1 MIEMTESEW
10 ANKYGLLPNHITND
24 GNSFET
30 YGEELEY
37 VASKDE
43 KYIWTE
49 MDGDEGVYIVN
60 GYFLVNRIQYYV
72 CELPWENNESIVIT
86 VCKYIDC
93 DCSELSEYGDPTTD
107 CEQCWG
113 EGVYTEWSMD

>member
-10 ANKYGLLPNHITND
+10 STKYRPIKNHLVKDDTT
-24 GNSFET
+24 SFET
-30 YGEELEY
+30 YGEELDF

-43 KYIWTE
+43 QYIWTE

-72 CELPWENNESIVIT
+72 CELPWENNESIIIT
-86 VCKYIDC
+86 VCKFVTCECVDEDGEGKQDC
-93 DCSELSEYGDPTTD
+93 QTCYGDGT
-107 CEQCWG
+107 
-113 EGVYTEWSMD
+113 YTEWSMN

>member
-1 MIEMTESEW
+1 MMIEMKEKEW
-10 ANKYGLLPNHITND
+10 AEKYQLITNHLTND
-24 GNSFET
+24 GYSYET

-37 VASKDE
+37 VMLQDTNH
-43 KYIWTE
+43 IWTE
-49 MDGDEGVYIVN
+49 LDGDEGVYIVA
-60 GYFLVNRIQYYV
+60 GYHYANRIQYYISV
-72 CELPWENNESIVIT
+72 VPWESDDIFVT
-86 VCKYIDC
+86 VCKYTDC

>member
-1 MIEMTESEW
+1 MNEITESEW
-10 ANKYGLLPNHITND
+10 AKKYQLITNHLTND
-24 GNSFET
+24 GYSYET

-37 VASKDE
+37 VMLQDTNH
-43 KYIWTE
+43 IWTE
-49 MDGDEGVYIVN
+49 LDGDEGVYIVA
-60 GYFLVNRIQYYV
+60 GYHYANRIQYYISV
-72 CELPWENNESIVIT
+72 VPWESDDIFVT

>member
-1 MIEMTESEW
+1 MMIEMKEKEW
-10 ANKYGLLPNHITND
+10 AEKYQLITNHLTND
-24 GNSFET
+24 GYSYET

-37 VASKDE
+37 VMLQDTNH
-43 KYIWTE
+43 IWTE
-49 MDGDEGVYIVN
+49 LDGDEGVYIVA
-60 GYFLVNRIQYYV
+60 GYHYANRIQYYISV
-72 CELPWENNESIVIT
+72 VPWESDDIFVT

>member
-1 MIEMTESEW
+1 MIEMKEKEW
-10 ANKYGLLPNHITND
+10 AEKYQLITNHFTND
-24 GNSFET
+24 GYSYET

-37 VASKDE
+37 VMLQDTNH
-43 KYIWTE
+43 IWTE
-49 MDGDEGVYIVN
+49 LDGDEGVYIVA
-60 GYFLVNRIQYYV
+60 GYHYANRIQYYISV
-72 CELPWENNESIVIT
+72 VPWESDDIFVT
-86 VCKYIDC
+86 VCKYTDC